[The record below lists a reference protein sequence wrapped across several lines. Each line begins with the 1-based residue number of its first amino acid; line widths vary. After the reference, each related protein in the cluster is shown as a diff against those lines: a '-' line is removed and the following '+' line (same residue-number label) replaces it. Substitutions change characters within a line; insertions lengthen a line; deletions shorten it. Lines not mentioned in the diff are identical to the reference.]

1 MASDICFRLL
11 LENGSSDNCSA
22 GDWSTDD
29 CSTDECLR
37 YKCSTDDCSTEECS
51 TDECFRRRRS
61 DDWWPDETT
70 KEKEVEC
77 RCRIVRRES
86 RRKSCRSLRSR
97 GDQDFRMRS
106 GNKIKTFSKK
116 PNLTLTK

>member
-1 MASDICFRLL
+1 VASDTCFRLL

-29 CSTDECLR
+29 CSTEECL
-37 YKCSTDDCSTEECS
+37 

-70 KEKEVEC
+70 KEKEAEC
-77 RCRIVRRES
+77 RCRKVRRES

-106 GNKIKTFSKK
+106 GNKIKTFSEK
-116 PNLTLTK
+116 PNLALN

>member
-1 MASDICFRLL
+1 MSNPVASDICFRLL
-11 LENGSSDNCSA
+11 LENGSPDNCSA
-22 GDWSTDD
+22 GD
-29 CSTDECLR
+29 
-37 YKCSTDDCSTEECS
+37 CS

-70 KEKEVEC
+70 KEKEAEC
-77 RCRIVRRES
+77 RCRRVRRGS

-106 GNKIKTFSKK
+106 GNKIRLRLFLK
-116 PNLTLTK
+116 TLT